1 MSPGGNAA
9 EPVAVGPAPA
19 ALQPSAALAT
29 ASRTEASQES
39 MAGQVRRRPL
49 KVRASLAALAA
60 STEVLARY
68 AADERVR
75 IETVH
80 VAAGGRADSFLRL
93 TAYNLSGWWEYHDVP
108 AQSDAK
114 TPQSAE
120 VDLGELANALQ
131 LERQQAGDTEIVV
144 EMDGDLTIGNT
155 LLLARPESDPVL
167 PYHRERIEH
176 VDLSA
181 ADRSGLSVETQ
192 IGRVSIPP
200 RLVSFLR
207 TRNYRSSEIL
217 SVEGEP
223 CLAAQIAGPTD
234 GTAATI
240 ITRLGAEGATLDE
253 SAEERR
259 TSAGTEVTQLVRAL
273 SPDTTGE
280 ELEQIL
286 HAGVGYARRRA
297 AAHPALPPA
306 VIHGLINDGT
316 EAIRAAAASNPSA
329 DETSCTLA
337 AADGSEIVRAALA
350 ANPAVTAEYLAEL
363 AADPVAHVR
372 EHAATNVG
380 ATQDVLAKL
389 AEDADSSVRA
399 AAAAHPGIEPE
410 QLSVLAHDPDSRVCA
425 AVAGNPSCPPELLSE
440 LLALVPDAVLANP
453 SAPAAALAA
462 GSRIDARR
470 LRTAVAANP
479 ATPAKQ
485 LQALARDGDPE
496 VVRAVAENPST
507 PANVRRRAR
516 RRLSSL
522 MGALQDVR

>member
-1 MSPGGNAA
+1 M
-9 EPVAVGPAPA
+9 
-19 ALQPSAALAT
+19 
-29 ASRTEASQES
+29 
-39 MAGQVRRRPL
+39 
-49 KVRASLAALAA
+49 KVRASLAALVA
-60 STEVLARY
+60 STEVLARS
-68 AADERVR
+68 AADERLR
-75 IETVH
+75 IEVVH

-93 TAYNLSGWWEYHDVP
+93 TAYNMSGWWEYHDVP
-108 AQSDAK
+108 VQTNSK
-114 TPQSAE
+114 TPQSAV

-131 LERQQAGDTEIVV
+131 HERLQSGDAEVEI
-144 EMDGDLTIGNT
+144 EMDGDLTIGTT
-155 LLLARPESDPVL
+155 LLLDHPDLDPIL
-167 PYHRERIEH
+167 PYHREGIEH
-176 VDLSA
+176 VDLGA

-192 IGRVSIPP
+192 IGRVSISP

-207 TRNYRSSEIL
+207 SRNYRSSEIL

-223 CLAAQIAGPTD
+223 CLAAQIAGPTE

-240 ITRLGAEGATLDE
+240 VTRLREAGAPLDE
-253 SAEERR
+253 DAEERR
-259 TSAGTEVTQLVRAL
+259 NAAGTEVAQLVRAL

-286 HAGVGYARRRA
+286 HDGVGYARRRA

-350 ANPAVTAEYLAEL
+350 ANRAVTAECLAEL

-372 EHAATNVG
+372 EQAAANVRV
-380 ATQDVLAKL
+380 TREILVRL

-399 AAAAHPGIEPE
+399 AAAAYPGLEPE
-410 QLSVLAHDPDSRVCA
+410 TLFVLAHDPDSRVCA

-453 SAPAAALAA
+453 NAPSTVLAA

-485 LQALARDGDPE
+485 LQSLARDGDPE
-496 VVRAVAENPST
+496 VVRAVVENPST
-507 PANVRRRAR
+507 SPNVRRRAR
-516 RRLSSL
+516 RRLGSI
-522 MGALQDVR
+522 MGDSVEVR